1 MKKVNRQSLSNR
13 LVHAITAFSVFALFF
28 TGFGQMPV
36 YKRYMLNEVPGFS
49 WTADYMTTL
58 WWHYLFGVI
67 LIAVAFYHVVYHIMR
82 KEYDVWPKMSDFKGS
97 WVLIK
102 AMATKKEEPPSEKYL
117 PEQRLGYAFI
127 VFWIAVLII
136 TGIIKAVK
144 NVNGVDLSLEAL
156 FWTAQIHNLGF
167 FMLILGVAGHLS
179 AFLFKANRY
188 LLPGMLWGKVDA
200 CYVKLRHGLWKKG
213 VKDADEIISKQGDPK
228 EVCKDFH
235 H

>member
-1 MKKVNRQSLSNR
+1 MKKVTRQSLSNR
-13 LVHAITAFSVFALFF
+13 LVHAVTAISIFTLFF

-58 WWHYLFGVI
+58 WWHYFFGVI
-67 LIAVAFYHVVYHIMR
+67 LIAVSFYHLAYHIMR
-82 KEYDVWPKMSDFKGS
+82 KEYDAWPKKGDLKAS

-102 AMATKKEEPPSEKYL
+102 AMITKKEEPQSEKYL

-127 VFWIAVLII
+127 AFWIGVMII
-136 TGIIKAVK
+136 TGIIKAIK
-144 NVNGVDLSLEAL
+144 SINGVDLSLEVL

-167 FMLILGVAGHLS
+167 FMLIVGVAGHLS

-213 VKDADEIISKQGDPK
+213 IKEANETISKHEDP
-228 EVCKDFH
+228 ENACKDFH